1 MSASSSGRR
10 CAADDIKGSFSV
22 EACDAAVLGPK
33 RCLSMYVDQP
43 S

>member
-1 MSASSSGRR
+1 MSASSFGRR
-10 CAADDIKGSFSV
+10 CAAV
-22 EACDAAVLGPK
+22 LLAVAATVLGPK